1 MCNRSQQKPDVVKR
15 CGTLKLRIHVT
26 GLIMPMS
33 PAMHITYSKK
43 HHEEDMSTILDTS
56 FQGQGSVTSVLCYC
70 VVAAKWLKR
79 IRKNTEKGS
88 FSDFLVCYLKNFPF
102 LPKMMSTIL
111 LQCYHTETVFATHF
125 KRTFEKQKYM
135 NLSMHMHTRERAC
148 THTFTHTHAPP
159 HTRTHTRLQRFSHY
173 ILDLRFP
180 GNNYQGGLCCL
191 YIILYSWQKVIY
203 VYLSY
208 GSI

>member
-15 CGTLKLRIHVT
+15 CGTLKSRIHVT

-33 PAMHITYSKK
+33 PAVHITYSKK

-111 LQCYHTETVFATHF
+111 LQCYHTETVFATYF

-159 HTRTHTRLQRFSHY
+159 PHAHTHASRDSHIIFWTSDFLVITTKEVCAVY
-173 ILDLRFP
+173 ILF
-180 GNNYQGGLCCL
+180 
-191 YIILYSWQKVIY
+191 YILGRKSFMCI
-203 VYLSY
+203 
-208 GSI
+208 